1 MSMFIREIIAILFLL
16 CIIGIFI
23 YLMVRKEGLQFASIF
38 TSPPQ
43 SPKEELVEY
52 FARNWTR
59 LAPIFI
65 KDNCD
70 DENVPPELLQEF
82 KNRFGQYFKNKAE
95 DTDPMLKHYM
105 SNTYERNFKME
116 IKEVCKT
123 MLALKKFINDTHY
136 PALQL
141 KDLAKEIDRL
151 HSEHY
156 PHAVFISVILDRM
169 LQICNT
175 FPEYSIDQIVNTHD
189 LLTTSVIF
197 YLTVNE

>member
-1 MSMFIREIIAILFLL
+1 MSIFTNENIAILFLL
-16 CIIGIFI
+16 CVIGIVI
-23 YLMVRKEGLQFASIF
+23 YIIVNKEGLQFAPIF

-70 DENVPPELLQEF
+70 DENIPPEILQEF
-82 KNRFGQYFKNKAE
+82 KDRFGHYFKNKSE
-95 DTDPMLKHYM
+95 DSDPVLKHYM
-105 SNTYERNFKME
+105 QNTYERNFKME

-136 PALQL
+136 PSLQL

-156 PHAVFISVILDRM
+156 PQAVFISVILDRL

-175 FPEYSIDQIVNTHD
+175 FPEYNIDQIVNTHD
-189 LLTTSVIF
+189 LLTISVIF